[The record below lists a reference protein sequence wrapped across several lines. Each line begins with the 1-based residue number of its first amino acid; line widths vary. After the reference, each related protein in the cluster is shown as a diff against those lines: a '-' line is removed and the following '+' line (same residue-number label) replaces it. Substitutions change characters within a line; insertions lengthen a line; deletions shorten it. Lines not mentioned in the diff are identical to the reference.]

1 MKNEEFISHME
12 EFLDEFDNL
21 IKQYVKE
28 YDWNANEVFQAYM
41 NIGWD
46 IVEKMV
52 DCSKIPISEV
62 RKRVIN
68 LVTESLNTCF
78 DTLEN
83 PISNQQLN

>member
-1 MKNEEFISHME
+1 MSNEKFISHME

-21 IKQYVKE
+21 INEYVE
-28 YDWNANEVFQAYM
+28 DCGWNANEVFQAYL

-46 IVEKMV
+46 ITEKMV
-52 DCSKIPISEV
+52 GCSQIPISEV

-68 LVTESLNTCF
+68 LVTTSLNSCF
-78 DTLEN
+78 DTIEN

>member
-1 MKNEEFISHME
+1 MSNEEYVKQMNG
-12 EFLDEFDNL
+12 FLEDFDDL
-21 IKQYVKE
+21 IKQYVNE

-52 DCSKIPISEV
+52 DCSKIPIAEV

-68 LVTESLNTCF
+68 LVTASLNLCF
-78 DTLEN
+78 DTIEN

>member
-21 IKQYVKE
+21 INEYVE
-28 YDWNANEVFQAYM
+28 DCGWNANEVFQSYL

-46 IVEKMV
+46 IAEKMV

-62 RKRVIN
+62 RKKVIN
-68 LVTESLNTCF
+68 LVTASLNTCF
-78 DTLEN
+78 DTIEN
-83 PISNQQLN
+83 PIGNQQPN

>member
-1 MKNEEFISHME
+1 MSNEDFISHME

-21 IKQYVKE
+21 INEYVE
-28 YDWNANEVFQAYM
+28 DCGWNANEVFQAYL

-46 IVEKMV
+46 ITEKMV
-52 DCSKIPISEV
+52 ECSNIPISEV

-68 LVTESLNTCF
+68 LVTDSLNTCF
-78 DTLEN
+78 DTIEN

>member
-1 MKNEEFISHME
+1 MKDEEFISHME

-21 IKQYVKE
+21 VAEYVE
-28 YDWNANEVFQAYM
+28 DCGWNANEVFQAYL

-46 IVEKMV
+46 IAEKMV
-52 DCSKIPISEV
+52 GCSKIPISEV

-68 LVTESLNTCF
+68 LVTTSLNSCF

-83 PISNQQLN
+83 PIGNQQLN

>member
-1 MKNEEFISHME
+1 MSKEEYIKQMS
-12 EFLDEFDNL
+12 EFLDDFDDL

-41 NIGWD
+41 NVGWD
-46 IVEKMV
+46 IAEKMV

-68 LVTESLNTCF
+68 LVTTSLNSCF
-78 DTLEN
+78 DTIEN